1 MKVQT
6 RLSIFSS
13 MAFGIIFVIISVLI
27 YVLFYRN
34 AIRSQYD
41 ILKKTSL
48 ITAIFFLEEDELD
61 KDEFSNAKKQFD
73 EFVSNP
79 YYQIYNEI
87 DSISYGSSLLPIP
100 SDILN
105 KIRQK
110 RSLAFT
116 YNDFYCY
123 GIFYEDNQGDFV
135 VITKE
140 KKEDLEIQLQ
150 ILLSILVLAFVIG
163 IIVII
168 FLSRWMSHIAY
179 RPFKT
184 VIDQVN
190 NISTQNLDRQI
201 KIPNTKDELQDLII
215 TFNDLLAKISETFNI
230 QQNFVKYVSH
240 EFKTPLASM
249 MGNLEVFSIKDRTP
263 EQYKQLSK
271 ELILQI
277 NQLEEI
283 LNTLI
288 IISDLRNSSDIT
300 SQVRIDEVVWEIVFK
315 ISDQYKKANIY
326 VDIEILPENETLLT
340 ISIDRTQLLIA
351 LFNLIENAVK
361 YSNGK
366 QIEIRIFKNEFTLGL
381 SITDH
386 GIGIP
391 SEELKYI
398 SKPFYRADNTNQIQ
412 GSGIGLSIA
421 LRILEKNGIKYN
433 IQSIENKGTTITLLF

>member
-1 MKVQT
+1 
-6 RLSIFSS
+6 